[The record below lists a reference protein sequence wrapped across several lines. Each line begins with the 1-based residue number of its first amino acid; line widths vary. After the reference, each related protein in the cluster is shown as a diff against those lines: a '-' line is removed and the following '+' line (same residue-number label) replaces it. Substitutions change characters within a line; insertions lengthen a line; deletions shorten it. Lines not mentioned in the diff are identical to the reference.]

1 MPEITKAVSFTR
13 NGLMPTV
20 ASRVRV
26 LPRAAQRKPEAR
38 LREQEGEADR
48 EDEQH
53 VADGEEVER
62 IERVESRKL
71 VPDVDREPV
80 LAAVCRPRDGEVVDH
95 LGEGQRDHDEE
106 DAGGAEARARR
117 SPARLRR

>member
-1 MPEITKAVSFTR
+1 MPEMTKAVSFTR

-20 ASRVRV
+20 ASRCCI
-26 LPRAAQRKPEAR
+26 LPRAVERKPEAR

-48 EDEQH
+48 KDQQH

-62 IERVESRKL
+62 VERVESRKL
-71 VPDVDREPV
+71 VPDVDRKPV
-80 LAAVCRPRDGEVVDH
+80 LTAIGRPRDGEVVDH

-106 DAGGAEARARR
+106 DAGGA
-117 SPARLRR
+117 